1 MSEPTVIV
9 SVLKRDR
16 IVVIAALLCIT
27 LLAWLYLLDMARD
40 MGSMD
45 VAMGEGAS
53 ESMDMPM
60 QGEAA
65 GEMAMDMPSDA
76 SMDGPMGG
84 AMVMMQI
91 ADWTPGYFVMMF
103 LMWAIMMVGMMV
115 PSAAPIVLVY
125 ASFSRKNE
133 KASPY
138 LSTGSFLGGYLLVW
152 TGFSLI
158 ATLLQWGLDE
168 AALLSPMMV
177 STSPMLGA
185 GILITAGVYQ
195 LSPYKNAC
203 LAHCRHPIQ
212 YFMAHWRKGRIGA
225 LRMGLHHGVFC
236 LGCCWFLMMLLFFG
250 GVMNLL
256 WIAAITLFVLL
267 EKVIP
272 ARIPTNKI
280 VAPVLIFLG
289 LYVLMGG

>member
-1 MSEPTVIV
+1 MSESTVIE

-16 IVVIAALLCIT
+16 LVVIAALLCIT
-27 LLAWLYLLDMARD
+27 LLAWFYLLDMARD
-40 MGSMD
+40 MR
-45 VAMGEGAS
+45 AMVMPTSEAVGGET
-53 ESMDMPM
+53 
-60 QGEAA
+60 
-65 GEMAMDMPSDA
+65 AMDMPLGET
-76 SMDGPMGG
+76 MDGPMSG
-84 AMVMMQI
+84 AMDMMQI
-91 ADWTPGYFVMMF
+91 ASWTPAYFIMMF
-103 LMWAIMMVGMMV
+103 LMWVIMMVGMMV
-115 PSAAPIVLVY
+115 PSAAPMVLVY

-152 TGFSLI
+152 TAFSLI
-158 ATLLQWGLDE
+158 ATLLQWGLDQ

-185 GILITAGVYQ
+185 GILIAAGIYQ
-195 LSPYKNAC
+195 LTPYKSVC
-203 LAHCRHPIQ
+203 LAHCRHPVQ
-212 YFMAHWRKGRIGA
+212 YFMANWRKGPIGA
-225 LRMGLHHGVFC
+225 LRMGLHHGAFC

-280 VAPVLIFLG
+280 IAPLLILIG
-289 LYVLMGG
+289 LYVLIAA